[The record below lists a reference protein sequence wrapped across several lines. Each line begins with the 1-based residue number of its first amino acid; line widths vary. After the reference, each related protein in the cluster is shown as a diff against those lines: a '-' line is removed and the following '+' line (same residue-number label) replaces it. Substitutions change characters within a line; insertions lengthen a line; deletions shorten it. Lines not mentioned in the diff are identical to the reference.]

1 MNISTDIGAASN
13 GVYQPRMR
21 QTGAQGPEAL
31 KSRAETPVP
40 RAQDRVQFSRLAAEA
55 ARVERPATKAPG
67 SSPPVLSSS
76 GTTTRPESDSLG
88 SSPAAGAP
96 SASQSN
102 DAPASY
108 TQTDLDALLSLFG
121 QSYDLANPDGADPQ
135 VVQYDLNGD
144 GIINSDDLGEML
156 GLFSSPD

>member
-13 GVYQPRMR
+13 GVYQPRIR
-21 QTGAQGPEAL
+21 QTGLQGPEAH
-31 KSRAETPVP
+31 KSRAETPIP
-40 RAQDRVQFSRLAAEA
+40 RGQDRVQFSQMAAEA
-55 ARVERPATKAPG
+55 ARHERPAIKSPG

-76 GTTTRPESDSLG
+76 GTTTRPESDSFG
-88 SSPAAGAP
+88 PSPSKGAP

-121 QSYDLANPDGADPQ
+121 QSYDLADPEGADPQ

-156 GLFSSPD
+156 GLFSSPE